1 MYLRLQGMREQRG
14 LSVHR
19 GSELL
24 VQDILQQM
32 RLSEVLDRDEP
43 LRGWRSRHVRL
54 RMRGLVFRKSFQVPT
69 GRNLP
74 KDSHAMP
81 DDTLQNLQLPQ

>member
-1 MYLRLQGMREQRG
+1 MYLQLLRMREQH
-14 LSVHR
+14 LPMHR

-24 VQDILQQM
+24 LQDIHQQV
-32 RLSEVLDRDEP
+32 RLSEVLDWDESV
-43 LRGWRSRHVRL
+43 RGWRSRHVRL